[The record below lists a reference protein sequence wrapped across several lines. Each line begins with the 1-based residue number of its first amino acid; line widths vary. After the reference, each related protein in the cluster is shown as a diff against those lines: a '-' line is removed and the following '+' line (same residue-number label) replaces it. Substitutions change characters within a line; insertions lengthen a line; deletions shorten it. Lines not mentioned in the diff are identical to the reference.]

1 MDRIIKE
8 PVYLQ
13 ICRILKEL
21 VEDGEFKRG
30 ERFLSEREVST
41 RFEVSRTT
49 ANKAL
54 SSLVGEGI
62 LTYKKGIG
70 TFVSEGSSKISADI
84 QSFLKNSKKL
94 SFDIKVFCE
103 RAYKDLPEAIQN
115 VFDSEKSVYYIMAV
129 YSLDDQPLLINRKYI
144 NTSENIKDGSK
155 FLKKNYFEYRL
166 IKKEISLSRLKKNDA
181 PLIKK
186 EEGDVLYLVRDE
198 LTHEGSTIYDVTLL
212 RGDVISLSMDLDGIL
227 NINYLSE
234 K

>member
-84 QSFLKNSKKL
+84 QSFLRNSKKL

-103 RAYKDLPEAIQN
+103 RAYKDLPEAIQS

-129 YSLDDQPLLINRKYI
+129 YSIDDQPLLINRKYI
-144 NTSENIKDGSK
+144 NTSEIIKDGSK
-155 FLKKNYFEYRL
+155 FLKKDYFEFQL

-198 LTHEGSTIYDVTLL
+198 LTHDGSTIYDVTLL
-212 RGDVISLSMDLDGIL
+212 RGDVISLSMDLEGIL